1 MRTCM
6 CTVAMYTRAS
16 RSDYD
21 DWETVYGNVGWG
33 SNDLVPLLEKVLVA
47 LALTRPQSL
56 TAYGSHAD

>member
-1 MRTCM
+1 M

-47 LALTRPQSL
+47 LALTRP
-56 TAYGSHAD
+56 